1 MMHKEQQFRIDR
13 SVREAKIV
21 VPANLL
27 PPIRAKIT
35 PHTQRAQR

>member
-1 MMHKEQQFRIDR
+1 MMRKKQQFRIDR